1 MVKRIQQVLIII
13 LILALLPF
21 NAVYAANDDDN
32 YTSLYYSDTSE
43 LEEVRIIDSLYEY
56 GLMDGIIPPTDKEK
70 GVFIANDYVTIHQF
84 YAIMNKLLDTNIEYQ
99 GKPGFLYHYRARIIF
114 KVMMQEKNIDLNAT
128 HISLDIPKIDKEYL
142 TRLELAKWIYSY
154 AIYNGIIEIP
164 TKGDKIANYSLQ
176 FLGCSYVYGGNGPK
190 AFDCSGFTRY
200 IMKHFGYTIGR
211 TCSAQC
217 YNGSY
222 VSRNNLLPGD
232 IVLFERTYASSGL
245 THAGLYIGNDQFIHA
260 ANSRTGVI
268 ISSLLE
274 NYYSSRFVCGRR
286 VWEDD

>member
-13 LILALLPF
+13 LILALLPL
-21 NAVYAANDDDN
+21 NVVYATNNDDN
-32 YTSLYYSDTSE
+32 YTSPYYSDTQG

-56 GLMDGIIPPTDKEK
+56 GLMNGVIQPTDKER
-70 GVFIANDYVTIHQF
+70 GVFIASDYVTIHQF
-84 YAIMNKLLDTNIEYQ
+84 YTIMNKLLNINIKYQ
-99 GKPGFLYHYRARIIF
+99 GESEFLYHYKARAIF
-114 KVMMQEKNIDLNAT
+114 KIMMQEANIDLSIIYTN
-128 HISLDIPKIDKEYL
+128 LKVPEMDKEYL
-142 TRLELAKWIYSY
+142 TRLELAQWIYSY
-154 AIYNGIIEIP
+154 ATYNKIIKIP

-176 FLGCSYVYGGNGPK
+176 FLGCSYIYGGNGPK
-190 AFDCSGFTRY
+190 AFDCSGFTCY
-200 IMKHFGYTIGR
+200 IMRHFGYTIGR
-211 TCSAQC
+211 TCSAQY

-245 THAGLYIGNDQFIHA
+245 THAGLYIGNNQFIHA
-260 ANSRTGVI
+260 ANSRKGVI

>member
-21 NAVYAANDDDN
+21 NAVYAASDDNN

-56 GLMDGIIPPTDKEK
+56 GLMDGIISPTDEEK
-70 GVFIANDYVTIHQF
+70 GVFIADDYVTIHQF

-99 GKPGFLYHYRARIIF
+99 GESGLLYHYKARIIF
-114 KVMMQEKNIDLNAT
+114 KVMMREKNIDLNTT
-128 HISLDIPKIDKEYL
+128 HISLDMPKIDKEYL

-154 AIYNGIIEIP
+154 AIYNEIIEIP

-200 IMKHFGYTIGR
+200 IMKQFGYTIGR
-211 TCSAQC
+211 TCSAQY